1 MRLVLE
7 DDKDRFSRFRL
18 ISWWE
23 QERLSRAKA
32 LVIGAG
38 ALGNE
43 ILKNLALLGL
53 GNILVVDLDRIENSN
68 LSRSVLF
75 RPEDEGRS
83 KAHTAC
89 DRIKEIYPDAKTRAL
104 DANVTWQVG
113 VGAFL
118 WADVVLGGLDGRE
131 ARLFANRSAYFC
143 GKPFIDGA
151 IQELQGTARVCLP
164 PEGPC
169 YECTMSEKD
178 WEILNH
184 RRSCN
189 LLRREDM
196 LEGKTP
202 TTPTVASVIAAIQ
215 CQEAVKMIHGLETL
229 AGKGFVF
236 DGRFHNSYVVEYERN
251 PDCMSHGDPVPITTL
266 PEGTGGVTLRDLLE
280 CARNDLGLQAQLS
293 LRRDIVSRAHCP
305 KCNNGREIFRPLQAM
320 DRGEA
325 ICPNCD
331 APMSLSTF
339 SIITGQEDFLDRSFA
354 SLGLPPYD
362 VVTASFED
370 TEIGYLFGGD
380 RDAVMGD
387 LED

>member
-1 MRLVLE
+1 VRLVIE

-23 QERLSRAKA
+23 QERLARAKA

-43 ILKNLALLGL
+43 ILKNLALLGF

-75 RPEDEGRS
+75 RPEDEGRP
-83 KAHTAC
+83 KALTAC
-89 DRIKEIYPDAKTRAL
+89 EKLKEIYPDAKTKAL

-113 VGAFL
+113 MGVFL

-131 ARLFANRSAYFC
+131 ARLFVNRSAYFA

-151 IQELQGTARVCLP
+151 IQELQGTARVFLP

-178 WEILNH
+178 WEIINH

-196 LEGKTP
+196 LEGKIP
-202 TTPTVASVIAAIQ
+202 TTPTVASVIGAVQ
-215 CQEAVKMIHGLETL
+215 CQEAVKMIHGLESL

-236 DGRFHNSYVVEYERN
+236 DGRFHNSYLVEYERN
-251 PDCMSHGDPVPITTL
+251 PDCMSHFDPVALTTL
-266 PEGTGGVTLRDLLE
+266 SEQSGGVTPRALLE
-280 CARNDLGLQAQLS
+280 RARNDLEDEAQLC
-293 LRRDIVSRAHCP
+293 LRRDIVSRVHCP
-305 KCNNGREIFRPLQAM
+305 ECNNGREVFKPLQAM

-325 ICPNCD
+325 TCPKCD

-339 SIITGQEDFLDRSFA
+339 SIITGEEDFLDRSFT

-362 VVTASFED
+362 VVTASCED
-370 TEIGYLFGGD
+370 SEIGYLFGGD
-380 RDAVMGD
+380 RDAVLGD
-387 LED
+387 LEG